1 MERLFEV
8 VNEVDELA
16 DFQVEEAVIKIVGVG
31 SGGGN
36 AINSM
41 IDHKVAGVQY
51 VAINTDLQALRQ
63 SRAEV
68 RILLKGPT
76 KGRGAGGDPQVAK
89 EAAVA
94 DRQRLDLLLEG
105 TDMVVLATGLG
116 GGTGTGATPVIAEIA
131 RSKGILTVAV
141 VTLPFAWEG
150 RAKGQKAWDGLEAL
164 RKVVDAYIV
173 IPNDK
178 LSRVAP
184 ENLPTMQAFQMID
197 QVLCDSVTG
206 VVDLI
211 SRPGFINRDFRD
223 VKAVLSGCGQC
234 VMGTGVASGEGRA
247 LTALTQ
253 AISNPLLEDTPIDG
267 ARSILVNV
275 VQGPDGTNAENG
287 LIGERV
293 NELLAADGNLTFG
306 LAFDESLG
314 DRIKVTV
321 IASGLEDIEVVR
333 AGVDLQEQSSGI
345 VRQVST
351 VSSKFDRYGARPS
364 LAEAEEPVARPFRGT
379 AANPSTVNESV
390 FGTPVFNPLD
400 GESELE
406 QTPAYRRIAPWSRG
420 FTAKAEQP

>member
-1 MERLFEV
+1 MDRLFEV

-16 DFQVEEAVIKIVGVG
+16 DFQVDEAVIKIVGVG

-36 AINSM
+36 AVNSM

-51 VAINTDLQALRQ
+51 IAVNTDLQALRQ
-63 SRAEV
+63 SRAEQ

-76 KGRGAGGDPQVAK
+76 KGRGAGGDPIVGK

-94 DRQRLDLLLEG
+94 DRQRIDALLEG
-105 TDMVVLATGLG
+105 ADMVVLATGLG
-116 GGTGTGATPVIAEIA
+116 GGTGTGASPVIAEIA
-131 RSKGILTVAV
+131 RSKGILTIAV

-150 RAKGQKAWDGLEAL
+150 RAKGQKAWDGLEGL

-184 ENLPTMQAFQMID
+184 ENLPTVQAFRMID

-234 VMGTGVASGEGRA
+234 VMGTGVSSGEGRA
-247 LTALTQ
+247 LSALEQ

>member
-8 VNEVDELA
+8 VNEVDDLT

-36 AINSM
+36 AVNTM
-41 IDHKVAGVQY
+41 IEHKVPGVQY
-51 VAINTDLQALRQ
+51 VAVNTDLQALRQ
-63 SRAEV
+63 SKAEMRV
-68 RILLKGPT
+68 LLKGPT
-76 KGRGAGGDPQVAK
+76 KGRGAGGDPLVGK

-94 DRQRLDLLLEG
+94 DRQRLDAILEA
-105 TDMVVLATGLG
+105 TDMIVLATGLG
-116 GGTGTGATPVIAEIA
+116 GGTGTGASPVIAEIA

-141 VTLPFAWEG
+141 VTMPFAWEG

-178 LSRVAP
+178 LTRVAP
-184 ENLPTMQAFQMID
+184 ENLPTMKAFQMID

-223 VKAVLSGCGQC
+223 VRAVLSGCGQC
-234 VMGTGVASGEGRA
+234 VMGTGVASGDGRA
-247 LTALTQ
+247 LAALEQ

-267 ARSILVNV
+267 ARAILVNV
-275 VQGPDGTNAENG
+275 VQGPDGTNAENA

-293 NELLAADGNLTFG
+293 DKLVAGDGMSTFG

-321 IASGLEDIEVVR
+321 IASGLEDIETVR
-333 AGVDLQEQSSGI
+333 AGVDVQEQASPGL
-345 VRQVST
+345 VRQVSR
-351 VSSKFDRYGARPS
+351 FDRFGARPS
-364 LAEAEEPVARPFRGT
+364 LAEAEEAAAKSFRT
-379 AANPSTVNESV
+379 AAPNPSQVNESV
-390 FGTPVFNPLD
+390 FGTPVCNPLE

-406 QTPAYRRIAPWSRG
+406 ETPAYRRIAPWTRS
-420 FTAKAEQP
+420 FSTAAKTDQP